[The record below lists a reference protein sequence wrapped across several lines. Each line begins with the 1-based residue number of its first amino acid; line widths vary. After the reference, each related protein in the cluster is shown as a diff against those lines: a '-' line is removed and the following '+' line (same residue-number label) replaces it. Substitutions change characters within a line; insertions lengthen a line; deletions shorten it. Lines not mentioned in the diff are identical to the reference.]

1 MSYIN
6 LNSLIYPVI
15 FLVLP
20 GCSLTNLVGDDSES
34 GDLAAYVESVF
45 KLQNRVT
52 SEMMAITSV
61 GDMDD
66 PQLLVAEKAMQG
78 ACLPLNQYASRES
91 DGLST
96 GLFLRRRVQMSA
108 NACEQSARELEALLN
123 R

>member
-1 MSYIN
+1 MLHNN

-15 FLVLP
+15 LLVLP
-20 GCSLTNLVGDDSES
+20 GCGLSYFTGEDTES
-34 GDLAAYVESVF
+34 GNFAAYVESVF

-52 SEMMAITSV
+52 SEMMALTSV

-66 PQLLVAEKAMQG
+66 PQLLLAEKAMQG

-108 NACEQSARELEALLN
+108 NACEQSARELEALLK